1 MRVTNRFVAFAIH
14 IGISLVM
21 FLALAAIIKFLWY
34 PGVLF
39 ETEGGWEGIKLIAG
53 VDLVIGPTLTLLV
66 YNVAKK
72 ELRRDL
78 AIIGA
83 LQMLCI
89 VGGMWTVAKARP
101 LAVAYTSG
109 TFQVITAYR
118 FQDHEIDPDK
128 IPLLQGRKPAWVHV
142 DLPEDTPKRVGL
154 MLAYISRGG
163 VEMDTERY
171 RPYTDAL
178 PWMARQGLSLDQ
190 AKAGGWT
197 IPKSLDKPYVRVHE
211 LQTRYGRYR
220 VAVDIR
226 NGELLQLV
234 KKAESK

>member
-1 MRVTNRFVAFAIH
+1 
-14 IGISLVM
+14 
-21 FLALAAIIKFLWY
+21 
-34 PGVLF
+34 
-39 ETEGGWEGIKLIAG
+39 

-78 AIIGA
+78 AIIGL
-83 LQMLCI
+83 LQVLCVI
-89 VGGMWTVAKARP
+89 GGMWTVAKARP

-109 TFQVITAYR
+109 TFQVITGYR
-118 FQDHEIDPDK
+118 FKEHKIDPDT

-154 MLAYISRGG
+154 MLSYLSSGG

-171 RPYTDAL
+171 RPYAEAL
-178 PWMARQGLSLDQ
+178 PWIARQGLSLDET
-190 AKAGGWT
+190 KAGGWNS
-197 IPKSLDKPYVRVHE
+197 PDSLDKQFVRVHD
-211 LQTRYGRYR
+211 LQTRYGRYK

-234 KKAESK
+234 RKAESK